1 MEGTLELKE
10 KTEQL
15 LSEEP
20 GPRPRHGQV
29 GGREG
34 GRETTAFLHAH
45 RQLAL
50 HRANGQI

>member
-34 GRETTAFLHAH
+34 DNCLPARTQATCAP
-45 RQLAL
+45 QS
-50 HRANGQI
+50 